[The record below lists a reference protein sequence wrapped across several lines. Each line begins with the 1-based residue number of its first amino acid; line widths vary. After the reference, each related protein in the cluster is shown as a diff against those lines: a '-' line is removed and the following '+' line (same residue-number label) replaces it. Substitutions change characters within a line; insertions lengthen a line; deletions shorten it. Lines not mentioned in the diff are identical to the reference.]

1 MIKEFVM
8 LDLFVQLV
16 YRVGFIIMIAFVFSK
31 SSISKNIIS
40 DGNLTLNKKITLGIF
55 LLF

>member
-1 MIKEFVM
+1 M